1 MYFRFG
7 LALIIV
13 IAISFA
19 GAGIEKEN
27 LRLQQQLARQQS
39 RRDLLVEKI
48 ATARVESQQ
57 LGAPP
62 RLLQAIEDGRIV
74 LPDPQSSSQ
83 LVRTEQHEVH

>member
-13 IAISFA
+13 ISISVA
-19 GAGIEKEN
+19 GVRIENEN
-27 LRLQQQLARQQS
+27 LRLKQQIARQQS

-48 ATARVESQQ
+48 ASARVESQQ

-74 LPDPQSSSQ
+74 LPAPQSSSQ
-83 LVRTEQHEVH
+83 LVRTEEHEVH